1 MEEGPKAKT
10 ISLMEPSLFHRVD
23 NDLSTGYLP
32 RDITRPRAEENQS
45 TVSSEPDT
53 EERGKG
59 QHFYYFRKYNHFSL
73 KSYLC

>member
-1 MEEGPKAKT
+1 
-10 ISLMEPSLFHRVD
+10 MEPSLSHRVD
-23 NDLSTGYLP
+23 NDLPTGYLP

-59 QHFYYFRKYNHFSL
+59 QTSIISENIITFP
-73 KSYLC
+73 